1 MEELTP
7 GQNGLPPKK
16 KTYSP
21 EEKATL
27 VAKAAEVG
35 VQAVA
40 KAYGFTWQTLSSWK
54 RYYEPIIIQSPSGQE
69 ITPKEIKAKISAAN
83 KGGVVDKIYVRAD
96 EGKAYWVKGEE
107 TGEVELW

>member
-1 MEELTP
+1 MEELIP

-16 KTYSP
+16 KTYTA

-35 VQAVA
+35 VQPVA
-40 KAYGFTWQTLSSWK
+40 KAYGFAWQTLSSWK

-69 ITPKEIKAKISAAN
+69 ITPKEIKEKVMAM
-83 KGGVVDKIYVRAD
+83 GGVAERIYVRAD

-107 TGEVELW
+107 HGAVDLW

>member
-1 MEELTP
+1 MEQLKP

-35 VQAVA
+35 VQPVA
-40 KAYGFTWQTLSSWK
+40 KAYGFAWQTLSSWK

-69 ITPKEIKAKISAAN
+69 ITPKEIKAKV
-83 KGGVVDKIYVRAD
+83 GVVEKIYVRAD
-96 EGKAYWVKGEE
+96 EGKAYWVRGEE
-107 TGEVELW
+107 HGAVELW

>member
-1 MEELTP
+1 MEEIKP

-16 KTYSP
+16 KSYSP

-35 VQAVA
+35 VQPVA
-40 KAYGFTWQTLSSWK
+40 KAYGFAWQTLSSWK

-69 ITPKEIKAKISAAN
+69 ITPKEIKEKV
-83 KGGVVDKIYVRAD
+83 GVVDKIYVRAD
-96 EGKAYWVKGEE
+96 EGKAYWVRGEE
-107 TGEVELW
+107 HGAVELW

>member
-27 VAKAAEVG
+27 VANN
-35 VQAVA
+35 
-40 KAYGFTWQTLSSWK
+40 LSS
-54 RYYEPIIIQSPSGQE
+54 Q
-69 ITPKEIKAKISAAN
+69 
-83 KGGVVDKIYVRAD
+83 
-96 EGKAYWVKGEE
+96 
-107 TGEVELW
+107 

>member
-1 MEELTP
+1 MEEIKP

-16 KTYSP
+16 KKFSP

-35 VQAVA
+35 VQPVA
-40 KAYGFTWQTLSSWK
+40 KAYGFAWQTLSSWK

-69 ITPKEIKAKISAAN
+69 ITPKEIKEKVMA
-83 KGGVVDKIYVRAD
+83 KGGLAERIYVRAD